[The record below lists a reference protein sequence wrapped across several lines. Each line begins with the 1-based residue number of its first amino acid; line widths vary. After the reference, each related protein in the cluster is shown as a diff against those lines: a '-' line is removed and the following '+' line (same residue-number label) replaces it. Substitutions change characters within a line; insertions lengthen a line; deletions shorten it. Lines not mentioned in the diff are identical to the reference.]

1 MKDIKME
8 MEILLLDESLERT
21 LVQIHAARSFY
32 GHANSA
38 TFQSAL
44 SDEKTLANLSKKRLE
59 LRLSLEHFNQPLL
72 SSNTSQESGKEI
84 VKRNDYWAV
93 SYTHLTLPTKA

>member
-1 MKDIKME
+1 MKDIEME
-8 MEILLLDESLERT
+8 MENILLDELPEKISAPIR
-21 LVQIHAARSFY
+21 AARSFF

-44 SDEKTLANLSKKRLE
+44 SNEMTLANLSKKKLE

-72 SSNTSQESGKEI
+72 NSNIFQENGKRI
-84 VKRNDYWAV
+84 AMRKDYLE
-93 SYTHLTLPTKA
+93 YHLQE